1 MGKKIILLALCVG
14 ILFLGIISI
23 PGLANRPPAN
33 PSASHLAYPYPLP
46 TQPYPPP
53 EIEYLFY
60 LPVVMR

>member
-1 MGKKIILLALCVG
+1 MGKKIILFALCVG
-14 ILFLGIISI
+14 ILFLGLISA
-23 PGLANRPPAN
+23 PGLANRPLSDQA
-33 PSASHLAYPYPLP
+33 ASHLAYPYPLP